1 MMQRRQFL
9 VPLLAASA
17 LVAGLMAGPVAA
29 ASLEEQVV
37 NQLREQG
44 FTEIRM
50 SRTLL
55 GRVRITAEGR
65 GFEREIILNP
75 RTGEIL
81 RDFWDDAD
89 KDAGLFSPSGH
100 DDDGGR
106 GGAEGRDGQED
117 DSGDDPDGGS
127 DDSGSDDGESDDG
140 GGSDDGGSD
149 DGGSDDSD
157 GGDESDDD

>member
-17 LVAGLMAGPVAA
+17 LAAALAAAPVAA

-65 GFEREIILNP
+65 GYEREIILNP

-89 KDAGLFSPSGH
+89 KDAGLLSPNQR
-100 DDDGGR
+100 DDDSGR
-106 GGAEGRDGQED
+106 GDAEGHDGQED
-117 DSGDDPDGGS
+117 DSGDDSDSGSDDGGS
-127 DDSGSDDGESDDG
+127 DDSGSDDSGGESDGGGESDD
-140 GGSDDGGSD
+140 D
-149 DGGSDDSD
+149 
-157 GGDESDDD
+157 